1 MSTDPIVTVD
11 PSIANSADQSKDT
24 SQAKA
29 QTPSNSDAVSQK
41 SKPNSHYTGVGTQT
55 EVNHYPT
62 IDQTQS
68 GSQSANLIQK
78 GSGLQVVIGLGQ
90 SGLATANYLAKRG
103 YSVAITD
110 GSQAPKLMNQL
121 HPSIEIRAFGEIN
134 AELLLQAERIIISPG
149 VALTTPA
156 VAQAKQAGIVIVSDI
171 QLFKEACSAPIIA
184 ITGSNAKSTV
194 TTLVGQMAKDAG
206 INVGV
211 GGNIGVPALSLL
223 EDESLGDKMEL
234 AVLELSSF
242 QLETVTD
249 LGAQVA
255 TVLNMSPDHLDRHG
269 DMLGYHQAKH
279 RIFQGAKSIVVN
291 RDDALSRPLVADNTP
306 SLSIG
311 SNAPDLGEYGLT
323 TEGDGSL
330 YLTKGTQK
338 LMAADQLK
346 VKGKHNLVNAL
357 AAIAL
362 GELAGI
368 PLESMLQ
375 TLQDFSG
382 LPHRCQ
388 FVDNV
393 AGIDYFNDSKGT
405 NVGST
410 LAAILGL
417 GSVYSS
423 QSNGKTKLMLILG
436 GQGKGQNFAE
446 LAPMINKY
454 VTQVL
459 LIGEDGP
466 LIAEHLQQANLSEA
480 VDLHHYQTLEQA
492 MAKAQQLLTSS
503 LSQVAAVLL
512 SPACASLD
520 QYSSYNERGDHFCQL
535 VNTLA
540 S

>member
-1 MSTDPIVTVD
+1 MSTDPILTDANSPSVD
-11 PSIANSADQSKDT
+11 PTAYKSQNTSRNTSHNNPQGLADFEAEQTSSVGQYQPSIHYQGAAKSDSLPSA
-24 SQAKA
+24 
-29 QTPSNSDAVSQK
+29 
-41 SKPNSHYTGVGTQT
+41 
-55 EVNHYPT
+55 
-62 IDQTQS
+62 
-68 GSQSANLIQK
+68 LIQK
-78 GSGLQVVIGLGQ
+78 GSGLQVVIGMGQ

-103 YSVAITD
+103 YSVAVTD
-110 GSQAPKLMNQL
+110 GNASPKLADQL
-121 HPSIEIRAFGEIN
+121 NPAIEIRAFGEID
-134 AELLLQAERIIISPG
+134 AELLMQAERIIISPG

-156 VAQAKQAGIVIVSDI
+156 VARAKQAGIAIVSDI
-171 QLFKEACSAPIIA
+171 QLFKEACSAPIVA

-194 TTLVGQMAKDAG
+194 TTLLGLMAKEAG
-206 INVGV
+206 IKVGV
-211 GGNIGVPALSLL
+211 GGNIGVPALTLL
-223 EDESLGDKMEL
+223 EDESLGDQMEL

-249 LGAQVA
+249 LGAKVA

-279 RIFQGAKSIVVN
+279 RIFQGAQSIVVN
-291 RDDALSRPLVADNTP
+291 RDDALSRPLIADNTP
-306 SLSIG
+306 RLSIG
-311 SNAPDLGEYGLT
+311 SNAPDLGEYGLI
-323 TEGDGSL
+323 TEGDGSI
-330 YLTKGTQK
+330 YLAKGTEK
-338 LMAADQLK
+338 LIAADKLRI
-346 VKGKHNLVNAL
+346 KGKHNLVNAL
-357 AAIAL
+357 AALAL

-368 PLESMLQ
+368 DLQSMLQ
-375 TLQDFSG
+375 TLQEFSG

-446 LAPMINKY
+446 LAPLINKY

-459 LIGEDGP
+459 LIGEDGQ
-466 LIAEHLQQANLSEA
+466 LIAEHLQQADLSDE
-480 VDLHHYQTLEQA
+480 VQLHHYQTLDQA
-492 MAKAQQLLTSS
+492 MDKSQQLLSSS

-535 VNTLA
+535 VTALK

>member
-1 MSTDPIVTVD
+1 MSTDPTLTDANRSSVD
-11 PSIANSADQSKDT
+11 HTAYKSQSTSPNNSQTSSNLDPEQASSVGHYQPSTKYQAKTKSDNSSAD
-24 SQAKA
+24 
-29 QTPSNSDAVSQK
+29 
-41 SKPNSHYTGVGTQT
+41 
-55 EVNHYPT
+55 
-62 IDQTQS
+62 
-68 GSQSANLIQK
+68 LIQK
-78 GSGLQVVIGLGQ
+78 GSGLQVVIGMGQ

-103 YSVAITD
+103 YSVAVTD
-110 GSQAPKLMNQL
+110 GNAAPKLANQL
-121 HPSIEIRAFGEIN
+121 NPSIEIRAFGEIDG
-134 AELLLQAERIIISPG
+134 ELLLQAERIIISPG

-156 VAQAKQAGIVIVSDI
+156 VAKAKQAGIAIVSDI
-171 QLFKEACSAPIIA
+171 QLFKEACSAPIVA

-194 TTLVGQMAKDAG
+194 TTLLGLMAKDAG

-223 EDESLGDKMEL
+223 EDEQLGENMEL

-242 QLETVTD
+242 QLETVTN
-249 LGAQVA
+249 LGAKVA

-291 RDDALSRPLVADNTP
+291 RDDALSRPLIADNTP
-306 SLSIG
+306 RLSIG
-311 SNAPDLGEYGLT
+311 SNAPDLGEYGLI

-330 YLTKGTQK
+330 YLAKGTEK
-338 LMAADQLK
+338 LIAADKLK

-357 AAIAL
+357 AALAL

-368 PLESMLQ
+368 DVESMLQ
-375 TLQDFSG
+375 TLQEFSG

-436 GQGKGQNFAE
+436 GEGKGQDFSE
-446 LAPMINKY
+446 LAPLINKY
-454 VTQVL
+454 VSQVL
-459 LIGEDGP
+459 LIGKDGP
-466 LIAEHLQQANLSEA
+466 LIAEHLQQADLSDD
-480 VDLHHYQTLEQA
+480 VQLHHYQTLDQA
-492 MAKAQQLLTSS
+492 MDKAQQLLTSS

-520 QYSSYNERGDHFCQL
+520 QYSSYNERGEHFCQL
-535 VNTLA
+535 VTDLK